1 MSCCAHHRRKAWFD
15 MRLTTQVRVALGLS
29 LFALLMLMVVHTKLM
44 KVERALVL
52 LQDGIVEKNMVEA
65 ARIGQTVRPEV
76 REVQ

>member
-44 KVERALVL
+44 KVEHEMVRIE
-52 LQDGIVEKNMVEA
+52 DGIVERNLVEA

>member
-1 MSCCAHHRRKAWFD
+1 

>member
-1 MSCCAHHRRKAWFD
+1 MEF
-15 MRLTTQVRVALGLS
+15 VRAYDKLLWTARAAAFMS

-44 KVERALVL
+44 KVEHEMVL
-52 LQDGIVEKNMVEA
+52 LQDGIVEKNMIEA